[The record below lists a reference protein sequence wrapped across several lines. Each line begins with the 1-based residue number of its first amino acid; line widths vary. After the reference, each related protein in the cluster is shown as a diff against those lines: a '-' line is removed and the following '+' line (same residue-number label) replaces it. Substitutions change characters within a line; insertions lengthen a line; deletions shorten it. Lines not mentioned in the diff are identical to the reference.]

1 MDCLFANRLSRT
13 QAVPNS
19 SACLNRLA
27 WSRYVPQLVLAK
39 REHSAY
45 CSVLRDLNIDVIE
58 LPSDELS
65 PECPF
70 VNDLAVV
77 TNGTAFICKPAS
89 RQRLKEVELIRKT
102 IEREIGIRI
111 EEVEDPTATIEGGD
125 VLFTGDEFFVG
136 ISPRT
141 NEAGARALAR
151 VFPEFP
157 TIPIKVMCKEPM
169 KSVISMAGPGII
181 CVSNSKEAQLMKREI
196 EREAT
201 RQYQTV
207 TVHDD
212 RAANCLYAN
221 KTLIHRSEFPQS
233 KLEFVRKIDFPRI
246 ELPLTHLS
254 PVNVGLTSLSI
265 MIEKPKC
272 F

>member
-1 MDCLFANRLSRT
+1 MAFGKTTHAIVCRVPESYCKLTSIVTGT
-13 QAVPNS
+13 QSTA
-19 SACLNRLA
+19 
-27 WSRYVPQLVLAK
+27 QAK

-45 CSVLRDLNIDVIE
+45 CEVLRDLNIDVIE

-65 PECPF
+65 PECLF

-77 TNGTAFICKPAS
+77 ANGTALICKPAS
-89 RQRLKEVELIRKT
+89 PQRLKEVELIRKT
-102 IEREIGIRI
+102 IQREIGIPT
-111 EEVEDPTATIEGGD
+111 VEISDPHATLEGGD
-125 VLFTGDEFFVG
+125 VLFTGEEFFVG
-136 ISPRT
+136 LSQRT
-141 NEAGARALAR
+141 NEAGARGLAAA
-151 VFPEFP
+151 FPEFP
-157 TIPIKVMCKEPM
+157 TTPVKVVCKEPL

-181 CVSNSKEAQLMKREI
+181 CVSKSKEAQIMKREI

-201 RQYQTV
+201 HQYQTV
-207 TVHDD
+207 TVQDD

-265 MIEKPKC
+265 MIDKPKC